1 MIKAPFELWS
11 IAIQSQRYQR
21 NGRYQ
26 NTESEMQCDAVS
38 VGVEDEREEE
48 DEDFVLVDGV
58 VSWKSC
64 RFGLT
69 WICTLIT

>member
-1 MIKAPFELWS
+1 
-11 IAIQSQRYQR
+11 
-21 NGRYQ
+21 
-26 NTESEMQCDAVS
+26 MQCDAAS

-48 DEDFVLVDGV
+48 DADFVLVDGV